1 MKIPED
7 WIVDKKTLEEKI
19 ISYTL
24 PLIEGNVEQT
34 YQNGMPV
41 FVELGEF
48 IK

>member
-1 MKIPED
+1 MKIPEA
-7 WIVDKKTLEEKI
+7 WLANKKTLEEKI

-24 PLIEGNVEQT
+24 PLIEGRVEQE
-34 YQNGMPV
+34 YKNGMPV